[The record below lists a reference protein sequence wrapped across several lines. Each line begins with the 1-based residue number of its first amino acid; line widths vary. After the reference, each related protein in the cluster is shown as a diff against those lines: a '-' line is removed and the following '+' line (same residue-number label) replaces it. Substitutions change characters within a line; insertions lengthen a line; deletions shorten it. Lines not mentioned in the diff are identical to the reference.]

1 MTSRQIDII
10 RLGLVDYQQCR
21 DLQRNIQQEL
31 IATDRLDALILC
43 QHPPVITIGKSGSKQ
58 NLLISQQEIEANGI
72 ELYEVERG
80 GDVTFHGPGQ
90 LVLYP
95 LLNLHHYRTD
105 VHWYMRQLEQVV
117 IRFLSFYGIES
128 TQIEGKTGVWTVSD
142 ENGRTTLDQS
152 SEIAGSNSQSSKQD
166 RLDEPDNSGEIYKKI
181 ASIGVR
187 ISRWR
192 TLHGLAVNI
201 EDCRYG
207 FRHINPCGYNDI
219 EITSVAQELAP
230 FGKAPDL
237 ESAGEKLIESFLE
250 IFEASPK
257 ISDS

>member
-1 MTSRQIDII
+1 MTSRQIEII
-10 RLGLVDYQQCR
+10 RLGLVDYQRCR

-58 NLLISQQEIEANGI
+58 NLLISQQDLEANGI
-72 ELYEVERG
+72 QLYEVERG
-80 GDVTFHGPGQ
+80 GDITFHGPGQ

-105 VHWYMRQLEQVV
+105 VHWYMRQLEQVA

-128 TQIEGKTGVWTVSD
+128 TQIEGKTGVWTVSN
-142 ENGRTTLDQS
+142 ENGRTTIGQRSDLVGQN
-152 SEIAGSNSQSSKQD
+152 SESYKQY
-166 RLDEPDNSGEIYKKI
+166 RLESPDNRGENYESKKI

-201 EDCRYG
+201 EDCQYG

-219 EITSVAQELAP
+219 VMTSVSQELAP

-250 IFEASPK
+250 IFETSEELK
-257 ISDS
+257 